1 MLKEILLAPGIAL
14 IVLAAW
20 EFKFEKNARRWTRKY
35 LEKRAEKETSVFL
48 DPR

>member
-14 IVLAAW
+14 IVLVAW
-20 EFKFEKNARRWTRKY
+20 DLNEKNARRWARKY